1 MIKKKLKITKKK
13 LTVSIRSKNGRN
25 NTGKIMFFTRS
36 GRGKSRLRLVDKYR
50 QFFNIPGKV
59 LKIEK
64 DPLRNTNIAL
74 ILYKNGFLSYI
85 LASEKCN
92 LNNIVISSIETLDNL
107 RPGDCTKL
115 KNIPTGSFVYNIE
128 LNPGTGGKLVRSAGL
143 TAKILRQ
150 DSFYT
155 YIRLPSGEERLFN
168 NNCLA
173 SFGILSNSDYRFK
186 FFLKAGLK
194 RNLGYKPRSRG
205 IARNPVDH
213 PNGGRTKGGGPFKD
227 KWGNLSKG
235 RRTRLQI
242 KVNKLILKSR
252 HMSK

>member
-1 MIKKKLKITKKK
+1 MIKKKLTI
-13 LTVSIRSKNGRN
+13 SIRSKNGRN

-50 QFFNIPGKV
+50 QFFNIPAKV

-64 DPLRNTNIAL
+64 DPLRNANIAL

-85 LASEKCN
+85 LASDKCEI
-92 LNNIVISSIETLDNL
+92 NNIVISSKNTLNKINFD
-107 RPGDCTKL
+107 DCTQL
-115 KNIPTGSFVYNIE
+115 RNIPTGSFIYNIE
-128 LNPGTGGKLVRSAGL
+128 LNPGTGGKFVRSAGL

-150 DSFYT
+150 DYLYT
-155 YIRLPSGEERLFN
+155 YVRLPSGEERLFN
-168 NNCLA
+168 NTCLA
-173 SFGILSNSDYRFK
+173 TFGILSNK
-186 FFLKAGLK
+186 EHKLKCFFKAGLK

-213 PNGGRTKGGGPFKD
+213 PNGGRTKGGNPFKD

-235 RRTRLQI
+235 KRTRFKFKI
-242 KVNKLILKSR
+242 NKLILKSR
-252 HMSK
+252 HLAK